1 MFVFASI
8 LGLQAR
14 SSWLWPVTILLL
26 PVALAFAMVGLVLY
40 PISAVAGTTLWL
52 RNGTRGAATDSGI
65 EIRKGD
71 QAQRCL
77 PWGEI
82 AEVVEVFQPPFQTY
96 EAVLSSGETVPIDF
110 LDGRDALA
118 SHGIAVRRELGVRQ
132 SRRTT
137 A

>member
-1 MFVFASI
+1 
-8 LGLQAR
+8 
-14 SSWLWPVTILLL
+14 
-26 PVALAFAMVGLVLY
+26 
-40 PISAVAGTTLWL
+40 
-52 RNGTRGAATDSGI
+52 
-65 EIRKGD
+65 
-71 QAQRCL
+71 L